1 MSIAT
6 VASAPLVVEPAPRDE
21 LAGISRMLHE
31 EFDARVDPHQVDECL
46 DQVASRFADAKV
58 QAFVPLLV
66 RRYAREELAA
76 RLGAA

>member
-6 VASAPLVVEPAPRDE
+6 VASAPLVVETPRDE
-21 LAGISRMLHE
+21 LVGISRMLHE

-76 RLGAA
+76 LVGAA